1 MPSIRHALPFV
12 GLLACT
18 PSEPIPTAAS
28 EPVFVEEMPADPSR
42 SLGPLLGGTVVVRSP
57 QLGRWAASIDFDQH
71 RFITMEHTV
80 SNRITG
86 SVVLRLEAGGRASA
100 CALASEA
107 SASAV
112 SHFQANDGKDHH
124 DASEHTVLVGMTG
137 SWRGVA
143 SGPELEVV
151 FDRMNWQGCEVDP
164 NQEAFAQPPLRC
176 VGFAANAKVPRDALL
191 CEVPEALHPLVMLS
205 LQIGDSPRAG
215 SWTQRFDPSGHGEPP
230 PAAGPAGPW
239 LLLGIDPGLALRSRD
254 HDRDAEPLTIVE
266 SDVRDPVAGNTHPR

>member
-1 MPSIRHALPFV
+1 MSRIRHALPFV

-18 PSEPIPTAAS
+18 PSEPMPTAAS
-28 EPVFVEEMPADPSR
+28 EPIFVEAMPAEHSR
-42 SLGPLLGGTVVVRSP
+42 SLGPLLGGTVVERSP
-57 QLGRWAASIDFDQH
+57 QLGRWAASMDFAQH

-80 SNRITG
+80 SNHITG
-86 SVVLRLEAGGRASA
+86 SVVLRLDPGGRASA

-107 SASAV
+107 SASAMG
-112 SHFQANDGKDHH
+112 HLQAKDGQDHH

-137 SWRGVA
+137 SWRGVEGG
-143 SGPELEVV
+143 SEIEVV

-164 NQEAFAQPPLRC
+164 NQEPFAQPPLRC

-191 CEVPEALHPLVMLS
+191 CEVPETLHPLVTLS

-215 SWTQRFDPSGHGEPP
+215 SWAQRFDPSGHGEPP
-230 PAAGPAGPW
+230 AVAGPAGPW

-254 HDRDAEPLTIVE
+254 HDRDAEPLTIEE
-266 SDVRDPVAGNTHPR
+266 SEVRDPVASDTHPR